1 MKTWLSRVLRVIV
14 PTAFSKQ
21 SGTVRYAFSFLFVI
35 ALMLGVA
42 SVIGSSQAEI
52 VLETSGKTVA
62 KGETFS
68 INVYAVATTP
78 VNAVSLRIN
87 FPTETTEILG
97 IDRGE
102 SVITLWTSD
111 PRVENGTVILE
122 GGTYRRGFVGK
133 HLIATINVRAK
144 ELGQA
149 TFVTAAASLLA
160 GDGQGTEISTNVSK
174 QGKTTLAIGAVG
186 DDTITGEATVLLLT
200 DVNGDGAVALD
211 DIGLFMV
218 EWTKQ
223 NNRYDFNND
232 GTMNFRDFSII
243 LANYFRSQ

>member
-1 MKTWLSRVLRVIV
+1 MKSWLSRVLRHLV
-14 PTAFSKQ
+14 PSAFPRRST
-21 SGTVRYAFSFLFVI
+21 TVRYAFSTLLLI
-35 ALMLGVA
+35 AVVLSVA

-52 VLETSGKTVA
+52 VLETAGKTVE

-111 PRVENGTVILE
+111 PRVENGAVILE

-133 HLIATINVRAK
+133 HLIATINVKAK

-149 TFVTAAASLLA
+149 TFVTETASLLA
-160 GDGQGTEISTNVSK
+160 GDGQGTEINTNISK
-174 QGKTTLAIGAVG
+174 QGRTTLAIGSTG
-186 DDTITGEATVLLLT
+186 DDALIGEATILLLT
-200 DVNGDGAVALD
+200 DVNGDGRVAFD
-211 DIGLFMV
+211 DISIFMV
-218 EWTKQ
+218 EWAKQ

-232 GTMNFRDFSII
+232 GAMTFRDFSI
-243 LANYFRSQ
+243 LLSNYFRSQ

>member
-1 MKTWLSRVLRVIV
+1 MKSWLSRVLRYIV
-14 PTAFSKQ
+14 PSAFPRRSA
-21 SGTVRYAFSFLFVI
+21 TVRYAFSILLFI
-35 ALMLGVA
+35 AITLGVA
-42 SVIGSSQAEI
+42 SVIGSAQAEI
-52 VLETSGKTVA
+52 VLETSGKAVA
-62 KGETFS
+62 KGETFT

-111 PRVENGTVILE
+111 PRVEDGVVILE

-133 HLIATINVRAK
+133 HLIATINVKAK

-149 TFVTAAASLLA
+149 SFVTEAASLLA
-160 GDGQGTEISTNVSK
+160 GDGRGTEISTNISD
-174 QGKTTLAIGAVG
+174 QGKTTLAIRAEG
-186 DDTITGEATVLLLT
+186 DDTIVAEATVLLLT
-200 DVNGDGAVALD
+200 DVNGDGTVALD
-211 DIGLFMV
+211 DIGLFMI

-232 GTMNFRDFSII
+232 GAMNFRDFSII